1 MGRYLIRRLIQ
12 SFFTLAAI
20 SIVIF
25 GILSLAP
32 GDPLG
37 EFATNPNI
45 SPTLQ
50 AQIRESYGLDEPVH
64 VQYISWAREWVTGN
78 WGRSFGGA
86 GDVRDY
92 VFGRVPVTLAVIGS
106 SFLVGLLIAIP
117 IGVLSAVKQY
127 SAFDQLATTFAFLGF
142 SIPTFFSGI
151 VLIYIFSVRLLDTP
165 FALPFVF
172 NSQVDDVWGN
182 VKQAILPVAVLA
194 MFNAAGLMRFVRASM
209 LETLNQDYVRTARA
223 KGLRERLVIVAH
235 AMRNA
240 LIPVVTII
248 ALRLPG
254 VFGGA
259 IITETIFRIP
269 GIGSALITAINNSD
283 TPVVMS
289 ITFAVAVLVVLF
301 NIVADVLY
309 AFLDPRIAYD

>member
-106 SFLVGLLIAIP
+106 SFLVGLMIAIP

-289 ITFAVAVLVVLF
+289 ITFGVAVLVVLF